1 MASAVGVN
9 TEGLKWGEIKPAY
22 VDAYLRK
29 HEVKVPP
36 ASTLEARVKLLLRHY
51 FRTVAEKDILECD
64 KCGGMSA
71 PDDTECPFCG
81 DREEGN
87 PSILDAAK
95 PANDEKAPDSGKQEK
110 AEKPKPKAEKPKA
123 EKSKAEKPKAFSAVE
138 VADAG
143 VILEQTSV
151 EAPELPNGEEL
162 PSESAVE
169 KCREVLLKAFAA
181 APRVKG
187 YGVLQRSN
195 LAVLAFPESVLDVTL
210 DQLLEDG
217 VVEIDDSRD
226 PYIRLIDPRATET
239 TSVEP
244 PAQVVHAVVVQKPA
258 AEDDT
263 AVDVA
268 SVDDLNRAVS
278 RVHELR
284 TNMAINAWEL
294 GREIADLYDRKLY
307 LQRRDEAGVPKYKSW
322 TQFTTAELGMTV
334 QHCLMLSDVARAFT
348 REEVEKVGV
357 TKLAIV
363 MRLPE
368 GDRAALLE
376 RAQAGASRAEL
387 QAEASGKTI
396 ERDTGR
402 AGKSKGIK
410 AHEKEKRGKK
420 AAELGAKSRPEGAVT
435 AVFPKPR
442 MRVELFARGTEK
454 RAKRLADEPYAEVE
468 LVNGQKLKLRLV
480 NAATGL
486 ILAVDIERT

>member
-1 MASAVGVN
+1 MASAVGAN

-81 DREEGN
+81 DREEGS
-87 PSILDAAK
+87 PSIFDAV
-95 PANDEKAPDSGKQEK
+95 PANDEKAPDSGEQPKSVE
-110 AEKPKPKAEKPKA
+110 EKPAAVVEKTKAKKKPKAAKKEPEKPEPESPELANGETLPSDEEVQKCRA
-123 EKSKAEKPKAFSAVE
+123 VLQKAFE
-138 VADAG
+138 G
-143 VILEQTSV
+143 
-151 EAPELPNGEEL
+151 
-162 PSESAVE
+162 
-169 KCREVLLKAFAA
+169 
-181 APRVKG
+181 APRLKG
-187 YGVLQRSN
+187 CAVLKRSS
-195 LAVLAFPESVLDVTL
+195 LAVFAFPESVLNVTL
-210 DQLLEDG
+210 DQLLEDDI
-217 VVEIDDSRD
+217 VEIDDARD
-226 PYIRLIDPRATET
+226 PYVRWAIEKLEASLPI
-239 TSVEP
+239 EP

-387 QAEASGKTI
+387 QAEANGKTI

-410 AHEKEKRGKK
+410 EHEKEKRGKK